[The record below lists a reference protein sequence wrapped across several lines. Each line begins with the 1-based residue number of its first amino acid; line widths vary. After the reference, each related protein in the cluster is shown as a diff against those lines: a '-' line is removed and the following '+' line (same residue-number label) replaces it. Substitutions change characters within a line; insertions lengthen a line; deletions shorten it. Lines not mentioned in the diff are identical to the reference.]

1 MKATLAGETGSRRF
15 ASATQR
21 FVEAN
26 LIVSVDCE
34 PHINATRLGVRD
46 AAMRVP
52 GDRETQ
58 TQGNRT
64 MTKNFALAAS
74 IAMLM
79 TISGQALAA
88 TAAPNAWYGSEAT
101 SPSAWQTVYAGNAF
115 NGTAATETAHA
126 DAFHYHGGP
135 KSND

>member
-1 MKATLAGETGSRRF
+1 M
-15 ASATQR
+15 
-21 FVEAN
+21 
-26 LIVSVDCE
+26 
-34 PHINATRLGVRD
+34 
-46 AAMRVP
+46 M
-52 GDRETQ
+52 
-58 TQGNRT
+58 
-64 MTKNFALAAS
+64 KNFALAAS

-88 TAAPNAWYGSEAT
+88 TAAPNARYGSGAT
-101 SPSAWQTVYAGNAF
+101 SASAWQRFYAGNAV